1 MQPFLVFIMLVH
13 LQTEMERKS
22 ILGLV
27 QKYVS
32 YELSERN
39 NTT

>member
-22 ILGLV
+22 TFVLV

-32 YELSERN
+32 YELFKRN